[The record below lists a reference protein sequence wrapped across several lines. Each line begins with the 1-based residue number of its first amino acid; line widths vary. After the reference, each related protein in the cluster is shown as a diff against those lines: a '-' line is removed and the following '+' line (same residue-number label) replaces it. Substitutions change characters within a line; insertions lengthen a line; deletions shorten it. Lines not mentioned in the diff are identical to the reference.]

1 MQRGRYK
8 RRGGCCRGKGVVVS
22 IFQLCVDANA
32 HLYARVAV
40 DSCQHDVA
48 DANYE
53 ARQEANRQE
62 EDHQGSPEVREVG
75 EGKHRGKRV
84 SVLLV

>member
-1 MQRGRYK
+1 M
-8 RRGGCCRGKGVVVS
+8 S